1 MKQSTLAIA
10 KGKQR
15 YALLQTFALAATT
28 RPLDRNAI
36 AQARQELLATLGPE
50 VLVEASGVVGL
61 YECFTKFVDATGK
74 KANSTMVQS
83 VMGFAL
89 GAQTW
94 CHSFISWLYSK

>member
-1 MKQSTLAIA
+1 
-10 KGKQR
+10 
-15 YALLQTFALAATT
+15 
-28 RPLDRNAI
+28 
-36 AQARQELLATLGPE
+36 
-50 VLVEASGVVGL
+50 VGL